1 MDTTTFKSVEA
12 LVTFIARIVTVRF
25 GHDVVT
31 VRVEKPSAVAFAEGT
46 GVEVTRSREF
56 FS

>member
-1 MDTTTFKSVEA
+1 MDTTTFKSVET

-25 GHDVVT
+25 GHDLVT
-31 VRVEKPSAVAFAEGT
+31 VRAEKPSAVAFAEGT
-46 GVEVTRSREF
+46 GVEVTRPREF

>member
-31 VRVEKPSAVAFAEGT
+31 VKVEKPSAVAFAEGT
-46 GVEVTRSREF
+46 GVEVTRPREF

>member
-1 MDTTTFKSVEA
+1 MDTTTFLSVET

-25 GHDVVT
+25 GHDSVT
-31 VRVEKPSAVAFAEGT
+31 VRAEKPSAVAFAEGT

>member
-12 LVTFIARIVTVRF
+12 LVTSIARIVTVRF
-25 GHDVVT
+25 GHNVVT